1 MGKKA
6 HDWTE
11 NSEIFYL
18 LASSAFEKRM
28 KNCSNAIDNI
38 RKVKAPNRANSK
50 V

>member
-6 HDWTE
+6 HDRTE

-28 KNCSNAIDNI
+28 KNCSSAIDNM
-38 RKVKAPNRANSK
+38 RKAKAPNRADRK